1 MEARQSQGREVPR
14 WGSWMAQEPDL
25 VWRCTRPRG
34 GRKSSDAPSLGRLQ
48 DNSTVSWGPQEA
60 QDSEWERL
68 TLRSE
73 DGGSGEEGD
82 TAPTWPKGR
91 QISVWEGAEVWVE
104 WSTLKILCLFLSMR
118 VAVEKIEKT
127 ALSMA

>member
-1 MEARQSQGREVPR
+1 MRRL
-14 WGSWMAQEPDL
+14 WGVSRTT
-25 VWRCTRPRG
+25 VRCHGDHRRH
-34 GRKSSDAPSLGRLQ
+34 K
-48 DNSTVSWGPQEA
+48 
-60 QDSEWERL
+60 DSEWERL